1 MSTCHN
7 NPEKLSTAKINE
19 DTSSGYSFLRQCWF
33 DATKNKLDCYKGKNC
48 RKMFCKDSKKYTTN
62 IINYEKRKMI
72 PLTYEENKSYKKQ
85 NVCYIWKK
93 KKIVLMMKIKSI
105 KKSEIIVI
113 MLGNIENIAAHNI
126 CNLRYKIPT
135 EIPVVFHN
143 GTTYNHKFIINDL
156 TKEVEGWFECLGE
169 NTDRY
174 ITFSAPIKKE
184 LNNGKTITY
193 KLKFIDSFRFMSS
206 SLSSLVNNLSE
217 I

>member
-48 RKMFCKDSKKYTTN
+48 RKMFCKDFKKYATN

-93 KKIVLMMKIKSI
+93 KKKYWWWK
-105 KKSEIIVI
+105 
-113 MLGNIENIAAHNI
+113 
-126 CNLRYKIPT
+126 
-135 EIPVVFHN
+135 
-143 GTTYNHKFIINDL
+143 
-156 TKEVEGWFECLGE
+156 
-169 NTDRY
+169 
-174 ITFSAPIKKE
+174 
-184 LNNGKTITY
+184 
-193 KLKFIDSFRFMSS
+193 
-206 SLSSLVNNLSE
+206 
-217 I
+217 

>member
-1 MSTCHN
+1 M
-7 NPEKLSTAKINE
+7 KKINLIKSKKFVLYE
-19 DTSSGYSFLRQCWF
+19 
-33 DATKNKLDCYKGKNC
+33 KNKFSTDDEN
-48 RKMFCKDSKKYTTN
+48 KKY
-62 IINYEKRKMI
+62 
-72 PLTYEENKSYKKQ
+72 
-85 NVCYIWKK
+85 
-93 KKIVLMMKIKSI
+93 KKIRDHCHYAGKYR
-105 KKSEIIVI
+105 
-113 MLGNIENIAAHNI
+113 GAARNI